1 MIEDLIQDR
10 YKKNWIKLRRS
21 YFKIVKYNWFKVTT
35 NIKFV
40 NYDDCLETYNK
51 RMYEKHK
58 EFIYH
63 NKVIYDIGAQFGD
76 YLIIWNKIYNNTV
89 YGFEIL
95 KDNYQKSIENLK
107 LNNYTNSEKEGIKL
121 FNLGIGKSD
130 YIYGNISNN
139 MLMSNNSG
147 EKYKTEQIQ
156 NLPIN
161 QNPDM
166 IKIDVE
172 GFEIEVLQSL
182 KSIIDECKPDFIIE
196 IHSHDLK
203 NEVLRLLQNYEL
215 KYEDVVIDN
224 NVEYV
229 SILFMKITNN

>member
-1 MIEDLIQDR
+1 MIEDLIRDR
-10 YKKNWIKLRRS
+10 YKENWIRLRRS

-35 NIKFV
+35 NIKFK
-40 NYDDCLETYNK
+40 NYDECLETYNK
-51 RMYEKHK
+51 RLYEKHK
-58 EFIYH
+58 DFIYH

-76 YLIIWNKIYNNTV
+76 YLIIWNKIYNNQV

-107 LNNYTNSEKEGIKL
+107 LNNYSNSEKEGIKL

-130 YIYGNISNN
+130 YIYGNITNS
-139 MLMSNNSG
+139 MLMLSNSG

-161 QNPDM
+161 QKPDM

-196 IHSHDLK
+196 VHSYDLK
-203 NEVLRLLQNYEL
+203 KEVLRLLQNYEL
-215 KYEDVVIDN
+215 KHEDVVIKRDN
-224 NVEYV
+224 EYV
-229 SILFMKITNN
+229 SILFLKLKNN